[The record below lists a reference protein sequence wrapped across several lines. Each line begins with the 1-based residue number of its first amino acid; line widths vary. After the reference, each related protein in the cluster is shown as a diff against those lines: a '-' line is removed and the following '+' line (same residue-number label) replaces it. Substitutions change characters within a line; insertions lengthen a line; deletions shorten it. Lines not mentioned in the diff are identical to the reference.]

1 MTSEEEI
8 RCQHIRKLILAND
21 PDNEYEVE
29 ISSASYGLLK
39 AEFCNDDDDDS
50 YPRLFYDWTRQIV
63 TIVTVPTRLHED
75 TSRTILS
82 HLCNRVESLMLR
94 EGIRLLSGQR
104 LRISSSPTEVIKNG
118 LSNYEMQ
125 PDGVIYFKTSAGEER
140 KVVVEVGVSQ
150 TYDSLLRKA
159 RKWIFDTKCNIVLLL
174 AFYEKQRYSA
184 PLESISLT
192 SRQMDDKVV
201 QMNLRWSSPNFS
213 GFGALEY
220 EGHTWL
226 DEISQAFIEV
236 VRKDPDSNGTN
247 AVVTNKYVLIEEG
260 RDISSGVPETVG
272 DLRLAELMPPE
283 SLGDGDAAGV
293 VIDFFHSSDFM
304 SIVRDAVI
312 STAVN
317 RFKKAVKII
326 V

>member
-39 AEFCNDDDDDS
+39 AEFCNDDEDDS

-82 HLCNRVESLMLR
+82 HLSNRVESLMLR
-94 EGIRLLSGQR
+94 ERICLPSGQR
-104 LRISSSPTEVIKNG
+104 LLISSSPTEVIKNG
-118 LSNYEMQ
+118 HSNYEMQ
-125 PDGVIYFKTSAGEER
+125 PDGVIYFQTPAGEER

-159 RKWIFDTKCNIVLLL
+159 RKWIFDAKCNIVLLL
-174 AFYEKQRYSA
+174 AFYEKQLYSA

-192 SRQMDDKVV
+192 SRQMDDQVV

-226 DEISQAFIEV
+226 DQISQAFIEV
-236 VRKDPDSNGTN
+236 VRKDPDSNGAN
-247 AVVTNKYVLIEEG
+247 AVLTKKYVLIEEG
-260 RDISSGVPETVG
+260 RDISSDVPETVG
-272 DLRLAELMPPE
+272 DLRLAELIPPE
-283 SLGDGDAAGV
+283 SLGDDDAAGI
-293 VIDFFHSSDFM
+293 VINFFHSSDFM
-304 SIVRDAVI
+304 SIVRYAVI